1 VAAHNVVDVELVRPG
16 RVVTV
21 ARVVDIES
29 VGPEDDGVVVL
40 VYVACIDYRSGGLLV
55 RLHVCV
61 QLSYA
66 KLNFLTAH
74 A

>member
-1 VAAHNVVDVELVRPG
+1 
-16 RVVTV
+16 V